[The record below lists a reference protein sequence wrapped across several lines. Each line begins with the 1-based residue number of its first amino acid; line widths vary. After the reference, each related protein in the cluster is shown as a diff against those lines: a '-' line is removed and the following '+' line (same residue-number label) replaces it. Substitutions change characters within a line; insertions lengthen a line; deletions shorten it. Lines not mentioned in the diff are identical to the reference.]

1 MPPLQLAQLLEATQ
15 KERKQKAEAGEAPA
29 TVHAVQ
35 ASESKL
41 LSMLGRLQLQVGNV
55 AAAEDA
61 YAQLECLIAD
71 ADEHPDVRLNR
82 GFLAV
87 ALGDYEAALP
97 EFEAVLALD
106 PSHAAAAN
114 NAAVCQ
120 LYCCRLP
127 DAIRTLEGFLR
138 ADPARNTQ
146 QAVVANLG
154 ALYAMTDGGASS
166 KATLERVASA
176 FGADDFDATLLAMAP
191 NASGTT

>member
-1 MPPLQLAQLLEATQ
+1 M
-15 KERKQKAEAGEAPA
+15 
-29 TVHAVQ
+29 
-35 ASESKL
+35 
-41 LSMLGRLQLQVGNV
+41 
-55 AAAEDA
+55 
-61 YAQLECLIAD
+61 
-71 ADEHPDVRLNR
+71 
-82 GFLAV
+82 
-87 ALGDYEAALP
+87 P

-176 FGADDFDATLLAMAP
+176 FGADDFDATCCDGSECDGHVVCG
-191 NASGTT
+191 SGLFQ

>member
-1 MPPLQLAQLLEATQ
+1 
-15 KERKQKAEAGEAPA
+15 
-29 TVHAVQ
+29 
-35 ASESKL
+35 
-41 LSMLGRLQLQVGNV
+41 MLGRLQLQVGNV

-154 ALYAMTDGGASS
+154 ALWDESRSLRYMAEQWQEVCREADTDNSG
-166 KATLERVASA
+166 TLEEAEVVLIWEKALGLYTKMVAEKLEKLGVASKVRKK
-176 FGADDFDATLLAMAP
+176 AP
-191 NASGTT
+191 EVVQAI